1 MEEVIKQAIIGL
13 SGALLA
19 LIGLVPAF
27 IKRAQEKR
35 RTEDWQVLARM
46 GIDLAGDALAVID
59 RYQILESDGD
69 EHTKTVVRRLHLD
82 YERLLADYRG
92 RAMPAA
98 IADPK
103 ENQV

>member
-1 MEEVIKQAIIGL
+1 MEELVKQIIIGL
-13 SGALLA
+13 SGAILA

-35 RTEDWQVLARM
+35 RTEDWQVMARI
-46 GIDLAGDALAVID
+46 GIDIAADALAVID
-59 RYQILESDGD
+59 RYQILESDVD
-69 EHTKTVVRRLHLD
+69 EHTKAVVRRLRLD

-98 IADPK
+98 VADPQ